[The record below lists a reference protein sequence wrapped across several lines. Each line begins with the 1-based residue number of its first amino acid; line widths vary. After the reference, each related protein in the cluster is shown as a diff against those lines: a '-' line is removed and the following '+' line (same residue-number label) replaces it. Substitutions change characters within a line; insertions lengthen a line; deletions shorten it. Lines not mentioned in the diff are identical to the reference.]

1 MKFHACV
8 AAALMLWAGGFSGA
22 TAQTRDINAQGD
34 SGACWA
40 RATAETFAV
49 AAARND
55 ARDACRALGPG
66 WVMDRVRSEGQLQ
79 CRACATPSQAI
90 CQVSQAVYRC
100 KRLK

>member
-1 MKFHACV
+1 MKFPACV
-8 AAALMLWAGGFSGA
+8 AASLLLWAGGFSGA
-22 TAQTRDINAQGD
+22 TAQTRDIYAQGE

-55 ARDACRALGPG
+55 AREGCRALGPG

-90 CQVSQAVYRC
+90 CQVSRAMYRC
-100 KRLK
+100 KKLS